1 MNGKINFNKNDIN
14 KIICYTILILMTI
27 IVFSPIIYAFLT
39 SFMTNKEIMAGKIF
53 PETTRSQT
61 VFSEAERRSPGKGES
76 QTAAS

>member
-1 MNGKINFNKNDIN
+1 MSDKINFNKININ

-53 PETTRSQT
+53 PET
-61 VFSEAERRSPGKGES
+61 FSLNNYKALKE
-76 QTAAS
+76 